1 MDSLDERSH
10 DFHPQHPRS
19 LTAKAPEKWWLEDD
33 PASLWGPGI
42 FSEKKLALKLWEG
55 ILSFLRWPHTD
66 SPYHDHKPGGILA
79 NSESSDWKAIL
90 QGAWKTG

>member
-1 MDSLDERSH
+1 MMIGS
-10 DFHPQHPRS
+10 
-19 LTAKAPEKWWLEDD
+19 DD